1 MHKLN
6 TYTQNPKSSQSKYQE
21 VNKRRTK
28 KLRDTRKKFEIQR
41 ERAETFDEEKLQWR
55 RGEASA
61 AMRGARAA
69 ELQRECFDLEH

>member
-6 TYTQNPKSSQSKYQE
+6 TYTQNPKSSQW
-21 VNKRRTK
+21 
-28 KLRDTRKKFEIQR
+28 KFEIQR

>member
-6 TYTQNPKSSQSKYQE
+6 TYTQNPKSSQW
-21 VNKRRTK
+21 
-28 KLRDTRKKFEIQR
+28 KFEIQR
-41 ERAETFDEEKLQWR
+41 ERAETCDEEKLRWRRR

-69 ELQRECFDLEH
+69 KRSYRESVSIWNIETSGLLS